1 MRNLIIA
8 VGLFTFL
15 FGLPQ
20 LATAHPHIIKAS
32 SDEHGM
38 QMNPCM
44 KDMKMKHHGMKHEM
58 KKEGMEI
65 MLDAITLIK
74 DSISDPALKKRA
86 KALETRMR
94 SHIQKCEKMHEKMKE
109 MHHGDGHEKHG
120 NPCAKTM

>member
-15 FGLPQ
+15 FGVPQ
-20 LATAHPHIIKAS
+20 LAQAHPEIIKAS
-32 SDEHGM
+32 ADEHGNH
-38 QMNPCM
+38 MNPCM

-74 DSISDPALKKRA
+74 DSTSDPVMKKRA

-94 SHIQKCEKMHEKMKE
+94 AHIQKCENMHEKMKE
-109 MHHGDGHEKHG
+109 MHNDGKGKHG